1 MSRFKIP
8 TPGNM
13 GFIDSIR
20 RLRGKDDPIDNSNTG
35 SDAASITAPDIYNT
49 ENVTCVKKIDD
60 NTFRVVYNNTAKSI
74 DTGLANANDDL
85 SVNPDGNNPDE
96 NAVVTNVKG
105 KGKGKGNVVPAV
117 VPAVVTNTDVKDNTA
132 VVPAVVPA
140 VVTNTDVKDNTAVV
154 PAVVTNTDVKDNT
167 DGLRNGGDLGGKR
180 RPKRR
185 TKKSK
190 KGGKR
195 TSKKSRGG
203 SKLVSSPY
211 TGGKKSRKSRG
222 KAKK

>member
-1 MSRFKIP
+1 MKRLTNIFTGSKTPP
-8 TPGNM
+8 TP
-13 GFIDSIR
+13 
-20 RLRGKDDPIDNSNTG
+20 P
-35 SDAASITAPDIYNT
+35 APATPKNQDK
-49 ENVTCVKKIDD
+49 VTCVKQTGY
-60 NTFRVVYNNTAKSI
+60 NTFEVVENNTAKSI
-74 DTGLANANDDL
+74 DNGLANTVVPTDKRNNDATLKGDVNTNNL
-85 SVNPDGNNPDE
+85 SVNPDNPE
-96 NAVVTNVKG
+96 AVVHNGLV
-105 KGKGKGNVVPAV
+105 
-117 VPAVVTNTDVKDNTA
+117 DSDRR
-132 VVPAVVPA
+132 
-140 VVTNTDVKDNTAVV
+140 
-154 PAVVTNTDVKDNT
+154 
-167 DGLRNGGDLGGKR
+167 LRNGVDDFGGKR